1 MNGQTVRE
9 TLAALG
15 VVGSLLFVGLEI
27 RASTNQARAA
37 AYQEIGLATALTHM
51 EIDDRRVR
59 LGVESFSD
67 AALAEW
73 TPFDWHLQFREYL
86 GVFRIWETLHLQVE
100 QGVLPA
106 EALDRLGW
114 GNGANVM
121 WQNRG
126 FVCLWPAIRPNTS
139 EQLIALIEEARPS
152 DFVPCTATV
161 SGVWP
166 E

>member
-1 MNGQTVRE
+1 MKGQTVRE

-37 AYQEIGLATALTHM
+37 AYQEIGLATAMTHL
-51 EIDDRRVR
+51 EIDDRLAE
-59 LGVESFSD
+59 LGV
-67 AALAEW
+67 AALDEAAIAEW
-73 TPFDWHLQFREYL
+73 SSVDWHRQFREYL
-86 GVFRIWETLHLQVE
+86 GVFRVWETLHLQVE
-100 QGVLPA
+100 QNVLPD

-114 GNGANVM
+114 SNGPTVM
-121 WQNRG
+121 WQMPA

-139 EQLIALIEEARPS
+139 DQLIGLIEAARPS
-152 DFVPCTATV
+152 DLKPCSATV